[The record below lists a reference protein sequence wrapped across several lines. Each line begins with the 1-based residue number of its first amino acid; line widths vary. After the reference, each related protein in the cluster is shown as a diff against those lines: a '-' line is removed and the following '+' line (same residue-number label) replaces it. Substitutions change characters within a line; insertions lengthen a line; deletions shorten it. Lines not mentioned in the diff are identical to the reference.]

1 MLNTARTDMYCVRGE
16 LSVLL
21 GREIAYQPVEVHI
34 PPLHRE
40 LQKIV
45 LQSFAQR
52 LHGLLVNV

>member
-1 MLNTARTDMYCVRGE
+1 MLSTARTNRYCVRGE

-21 GREIAYQPVEVHI
+21 EREIAYQPVEVHI

-40 LQKIV
+40 LQKIA

-52 LHGLLVNV
+52 LHGLLVSV